1 MDWLQ
6 PHAWWSFALLA
17 ALIVVVR
24 LTELASG
31 GPNIWADSVLALT
44 GMSNAEL
51 ASKSSEAYELTSSTS
66 GSRVST

>member
-1 MDWLQ
+1 MARLQ
-6 PHAWWSFALLA
+6 QHAWWWFVLLA
-17 ALIVVVR
+17 ALTVVVG
-24 LTELASG
+24 LTEVASS
-31 GPNIWADSVLALT
+31 GPIVGADSVLALT